1 MVDKNIHEVVSYI
14 LGIISIVFAFFNP
27 MAGVV
32 LGIVG
37 LIQSKKEKSDLS
49 KKSRKLNIIG
59 IVLGIILLIISLVIT
74 YYLAKNGMGSLPGFP
89 A

>member
-27 MAGVV
+27 IAGVV
-32 LGIVG
+32 LGVIG

-59 IVLGIILLIISLVIT
+59 IVLGIILLIVSLVIT
-74 YYLAKNGMGSLPGFP
+74 YYFAKNGMGSLPGFP